1 MGKWV
6 DLIKEIPGT
15 CIRIISSPS
24 VFFRDMPKKGGIAPP
39 FVFLVV
45 MALASGVLSGLLRA
59 LESALGMRLYEGA
72 AMGFLSLTLIP
83 VASVIGSALFGFL
96 AAAALFVIWRLM
108 GSKEDYEAA
117 YRCTAY
123 LSAVMP
129 ISTLVGFAPYVGGA
143 LGLALILYYLV
154 TASVSL
160 HGIPPVRAWICFGVI
175 AALLMII
182 SVSSRITAKRF
193 ARNMEQAEQSWK
205 DASQE
210 MRKSVE
216 EMRKQM
222 KEQMKEGAEKKTP

>member
-1 MGKWV
+1 
-6 DLIKEIPGT
+6 
-15 CIRIISSPS
+15 
-24 VFFRDMPKKGGIAPP
+24 
-39 FVFLVV
+39 
-45 MALASGVLSGLLRA
+45 
-59 LESALGMRLYEGA
+59 
-72 AMGFLSLTLIP
+72 
-83 VASVIGSALFGFL
+83 
-96 AAAALFVIWRLM
+96 
-108 GSKEDYEAA
+108 
-117 YRCTAY
+117 
-123 LSAVMP
+123 MP

-160 HGIPPVRAWICFGVI
+160 HGIPPVRAWIGFGVI

>member
-1 MGKWV
+1 MNKWV

-15 CIRIISSPS
+15 SVRIISSPS
-24 VFFRDMPKKGGIAPP
+24 VFFREMPKKGGIAPP
-39 FVFLVV
+39 LIFLVA
-45 MALASGVLSGLLRA
+45 MALLSGVLSGLLRA

-83 VASVIGSALFGFL
+83 VAAVIGSVIFGFI

-123 LSAVMP
+123 LSAVIP
-129 ISTLVGFAPYVGGA
+129 IATLIAFVPYVGGV
-143 LGLALILYYLV
+143 LGLALMLYYLV
-154 TASVSL
+154 VASVSL
-160 HGIPPVRAWICFGVI
+160 HGIPPLRAWIGFGVI
-175 AALLMII
+175 AALLMVI

-193 ARNMEQAEQSWK
+193 ERNMEQAEQSWK